1 MNSLNLMD
9 KGVQPGSNALH
20 FTLAVRRMRLES
32 KTSFGAKASAVYCDG
47 RRASAAAQ
55 HRGGT
60 IMRGKTN
67 WIAIVVT
74 AFLVGAAWPAPSR
87 ADDYKVSAYDA
98 ARVFPGTTLLCDMSQ
113 VESPRIVEVD
123 FSGNVVWQHRL
134 RLERGDR
141 CALLDAALLEN
152 GNILF
157 TVTNRGIY
165 EIERSGRVVW
175 KHEDTGASHDAD
187 RLPNGNT
194 LYNRAWQSKG
204 SPVVVEV
211 DREGRTVWSW
221 NGVEGFDR
229 PPFANV
235 DFEGWM
241 HVNSVTRLPNGNTL
255 ISIRNFNTVV
265 EVDPSGKVV
274 WHITFRG
281 HDRRVNVST
290 EGRIVGVLNHEP
302 EILDNGHLLLALRQ
316 PHRYVEIDRATEA
329 EVWSW
334 SHPKGDR
341 ALFLNREANRLPNG
355 NTLGSA
361 GDKLIEIAPDG
372 AIVWQIHAPAS
383 RNERRFHK
391 AIRIAPDGRTAYG
404 G

>member
-1 MNSLNLMD
+1 
-9 KGVQPGSNALH
+9 
-20 FTLAVRRMRLES
+20 
-32 KTSFGAKASAVYCDG
+32 
-47 RRASAAAQ
+47 
-55 HRGGT
+55 
-60 IMRGKTN
+60 MRGKMN
-67 WIAIVVT
+67 WIAVV
-74 AFLVGAAWPAPSR
+74 AAGLLLGAAWADTVR
-87 ADDYKVSAYDA
+87 AGDYKVSVYDA

-113 VESPRIVEVD
+113 VKWPRIVEVD
-123 FSGNVVWQHRL
+123 FSGKVVWQHRL
-134 RLERGDR
+134 RVERGDR
-141 CALLDAALLEN
+141 SALLDASLLDN

-157 TVTNRGIY
+157 TMTNRGIY
-165 EIERSGRVVW
+165 EIDRLGRVVW
-175 KHEDTGASHDAD
+175 KHEDGGASHDAD

-194 LYNRAWQSKG
+194 LYNRAWQPKG

-221 NGVEGFDR
+221 YGVEAFDR
-229 PPFANV
+229 PPFAGV

-241 HVNSVTRLPNGNTL
+241 HVNSVTRLANGNTL
-255 ISIRNFNTVV
+255 ISIRNFNTIV
-265 EVDPSGKVV
+265 EVDPSGRVV

-281 HDRRVNVST
+281 HDRRVGLST

-302 EILDNGHLLLALRQ
+302 EPLDNGHILLALRQ
-316 PHRYVEIDRATEA
+316 PNRYVEIDRATGA

-334 SHPKGDR
+334 SHPEGER
-341 ALFLNREANRLPNG
+341 ALLLNREANRLPNG

-372 AIVWQIHAPAS
+372 TIVWQIHAPAGDQ
-383 RNERRFHK
+383 NERKFHK